1 MYINGL
7 NAANY
12 VANSE
17 KLRYST
23 KPIETVKKDNV
34 DGYAPVTANL
44 WGAKTSSSPVSMADF
59 TAYIPSFGASRA
71 TNNPDDLDPIEAD
84 TQSKFRLSS
93 LDFPMICPDC
103 GRPIMTKP
111 IFTEIKEELANANE
125 KTYLD
130 VVESHKE
137 FLFPQEENILKF
149 LQEQKAKYP
158 NKSISKIVRS
168 ERQKRIGQIEK
179 QQYQVM
185 DSIGKFSD
193 TLPDDE
199 RKLVRTV
206 LFATGDEIFKRNYD
220 FEYQRYEFITKIGE
234 MDIKDKAVKEKLLAL
249 AAKMPSAA
257 NDESAWFVKY
267 GAYNKKTG
275 EYRSSEEIAQKLLA
289 PAYTNTDH
297 VHPWNR
303 GGLDAVSNFWLMHA
317 RCNIIKTDKPFS
329 EWLDEDRD
337 NRVGYIKQYLTDAQ
351 KAIDESDDPKMHPK
365 YDLYSAK
372 LAKTIYYETN
382 GEVDFTEEFPLP
394 DGYDVPMPAEEA

>member
-7 NAANY
+7 NAANN
-12 VANSE
+12 VANNV
-17 KLRYST
+17 RFTT
-23 KPIETVKKDNV
+23 KPIEHVKKDNA

-44 WGAKTSSSPVSMADF
+44 WGEKTSSTPVSMLNF
-59 TAYIPSFGASRA
+59 GSFIPSFGASRA
-71 TNNPDDLDPIEAD
+71 TNNPADLDPIEAD

-111 IFTEIKEELANANE
+111 IFAGIKEELANANE

-130 VVESHKE
+130 VVDSHRE
-137 FLFPQEENILKF
+137 FLFPQEEKILDF

-158 NKSISKIVRS
+158 NKSLIRIVRS

-185 DSIGKFSD
+185 DAIGKFSE
-193 TLPDDE
+193 TLPDSE
-199 RKLVRTV
+199 RLKVRGV
-206 LFATGDEIFKRNYD
+206 LFASGDEIFKRNYD
-220 FEYQRYEFITKIGE
+220 FEYQRYEFISKIGE
-234 MDIKDKAVKEKLLAL
+234 MDIKDKAAKEQLMAL

-267 GAYNKKTG
+267 GGYTKGG
-275 EYRSSEEIAQKLLA
+275 ELRTSEEIAQKLLA

-303 GGLDAVSNFWLMHA
+303 GGLDTVNNFWLMHA
-317 RCNIIKTDKPFS
+317 RCNIIKTDKPFV
-329 EWLDEDRD
+329 EWLDEDRE
-337 NRVGYIKQYLTDAQ
+337 NRVGYIEQYLTDAQ
-351 KAIDESDDPKMHPK
+351 KAIDESEDPKMHPK
-365 YDLYSAK
+365 YDLYAAK

-382 GEVDFTEEFPLP
+382 GEVDFTEKFPLP
-394 DGYDVPMPAEEA
+394 DGYDIPMPAEEA